1 MLHTGLRCIR
11 CPDPEG
17 AGLVAYSIRYQ
28 GAGWAHRRLS
38 RVQARQRSLKYGVRF
53 LRRIMKRLVKK
64 AETEDPKLRKEFE
77 SWFQQELKKSIRED
91 REVLETLD

>member
-1 MLHTGLRCIR
+1 
-11 CPDPEG
+11 
-17 AGLVAYSIRYQ
+17 
-28 GAGWAHRRLS
+28 
-38 RVQARQRSLKYGVRF
+38 
-53 LRRIMKRLVKK
+53 MKRLVKK